1 MDNNFS
7 DGNCP
12 VPEHGSMEQPAPEH
26 NKYEPQIQEDASQEA
41 HIHTH
46 GSQEAH
52 THGHSEQK
60 VHPHG
65 HSEQKV
71 HTHGHNEQKV
81 HTHGHSEQKVHTHS
95 HSHTQ
100 TQAVL
105 NRMARAIGHMEAVK
119 RMVEDGRDCSE
130 VLIQIAAV
138 RSAINNIGKI
148 ILEDHISHCIVD
160 AVEHGDQQALE
171 DLKNAI
177 EKFIK

>member
-1 MDNNFS
+1 MTEKNRTDTENKITGKHLMDNQMA
-7 DGNCP
+7 DM
-12 VPEHGSMEQPAPEH
+12 PEAEFKTAGKTPADSQTADMPETELPAGMACQKPGADTGH
-26 NKYEPQIQEDASQEA
+26 R
-41 HIHTH
+41 
-46 GSQEAH
+46 
-52 THGHSEQK
+52 HGH
-60 VHPHG
+60 
-65 HSEQKV
+65 
-71 HTHGHNEQKV
+71 T
-81 HTHGHSEQKVHTHS
+81 

-105 NRMARAIGHMEAVK
+105 NRMSRAIGHMEAVK

-160 AVEHGDQQALE
+160 AVEHGDGQALE
-171 DLKNAI
+171 DLKHAI